1 MKKIKIIA
9 LLALILLF
17 QACNE
22 TETELPA
29 PQLQINVISKYLVP
43 VADASVS
50 LYATEDDWF
59 LKQDTIATLQTDAA
73 GKVLFESLEE
83 QKYYFFVEKDGLDNT
98 SDVAATKNALQI
110 GQRFEVVTKLDQPI
124 PLN

>member
-1 MKKIKIIA
+1 MEKIRILA
-9 LLALILLF
+9 LLALILSF
-17 QACNE
+17 QACKK

-29 PQLQINVISKYLVP
+29 PQLQINVISKFLVP
-43 VADASVS
+43 VPDASVS

-59 LKQDTIATLQTDAA
+59 LKQAAIQTLQTNASGA
-73 GKVLFESLEE
+73 VLFENLGE
-83 QKYYFFVEKDGLDNT
+83 QKYYFYVEKDGLDNT
-98 SDVAATKNALQI
+98 SDVAATKNALQT